1 MNLILIG
8 EDDLRDDGRI
18 ALGGRRARHIRE
30 VLRAS
35 PGDELRIGMCRGRL
49 GKGLVV
55 TIGESDPVVL
65 EPRWTGDP
73 AVRPAIDLIIAMPRP
88 KVLARVLQTCACM
101 GVGRIDI
108 VNAWRV
114 NKSYLA
120 SPQLSDSSIR
130 ANLLLGCEQ
139 GATTWVPDVAI
150 HRLLMPF
157 MRGPLVERLASGQPN
172 AIIAHPRTRRSVE
185 SALMQDGLNVVL
197 AAIGP
202 ERGWVDRELASFRE
216 LGFSNVHLGE
226 RTLRCE
232 IAVAVLIAQIEIVRR
247 LSRLTDR

>member
-49 GKGLVV
+49 GQGRVV
-55 TIGESDPVVL
+55 TIDESDPVIL
-65 EPRWTGDP
+65 EPRWTCE
-73 AVRPAIDLIIAMPRP
+73 AAIRPTIDLIIAMPRP

-114 NKSYLA
+114 DKSYLA

-130 ANLLLGCEQ
+130 TNLLLGCEQ

-157 MRGPLVERLASGQPN
+157 MRGPLAERLASSQPT
-172 AIIAHPRTRRSVE
+172 AIIAHPRAKRPVE
-185 SALMQDGLNVVL
+185 SVLKPDGLNVVV

-202 ERGWVDRELASFRE
+202 ERGWIDRELTSFRE

-232 IAVAVLIAQIEIVRR
+232 IAVAVLLAQVELVRR
-247 LSRLTDR
+247 LSCPD